1 MLPSGLAQYTYQVYC
16 PAMIKRVDLTPSA
29 RKDLRKVPVAIV
41 TKFRA
46 WVDDVEH
53 NGLEEAQKRPGYHD
67 EPLRGKRAGQ
77 RSVRLNRAWRAIYEI
92 KADGTIELVEVQEV
106 NKHDY

>member
-1 MLPSGLAQYTYQVYC
+1 MIQRVELA
-16 PAMIKRVDLTPSA
+16 ASA
-29 RKDLRKVPVAIV
+29 RKDLRKVPLPIV
-41 TKFRA
+41 MKFRA

-53 NGLEEAQKRPGYHD
+53 NGLDEARLRPGYHD

-77 RSVRLNRAWRAIYEI
+77 RSVRLNRSWRAIYEL
-92 KADGTIELVEVQEV
+92 KADGTVELVEVQEV

>member
-1 MLPSGLAQYTYQVYC
+1 
-16 PAMIKRVDLTPSA
+16 MIKRVDLTASA
-29 RKDLRKVPVAIV
+29 RKDLRKVPVPIV

-53 NGLEEAQKRPGYHD
+53 NGLEEARMRPGYHD
-67 EPLRGKRAGQ
+67 EPLRGNRAGQ
-77 RSVRLNRAWRAIYEI
+77 RSVRLNRSWRAIYEI
-92 KADGTIELVEVQEV
+92 KADGAVEIVEVQEV

>member
-1 MLPSGLAQYTYQVYC
+1 MLPSGLAQYTYQVYR
-16 PAMIKRVDLTPSA
+16 PAMIKRVDLTLSA
-29 RKDLRKVPVAIV
+29 RKDLRKVPQPIV

-67 EPLRGKRAGQ
+67 ELLRGNRAGQ

-92 KADGTIELVEVQEV
+92 RTDGAVNIVEVQEV